1 MIKLVNVYKYFNR
14 GKKNEVKAI
23 DNTSIDL
30 PDKGI
35 VTLLGPSGCGKTT
48 LLNSIGGLSR
58 INKGSIYI
66 DGERITKR
74 SVNKIDKIRSLKIG
88 YIFQNFN
95 LLDDETVF
103 DNVSLVL
110 KINGLKDKEEIKKR
124 VNFCLESLGIY
135 RYRNRYASMLS
146 GGERQRVAI
155 ARAIVKDPEVIIAD
169 EPTGNLDSKN
179 SIEVMNIIKS
189 ISRDRLVILVT
200 HERELAKFYSD
211 RIIEISD
218 GKIVKD
224 YENADNHELDYRLDN
239 KIYLKDIENYS
250 NKEVGSAKV
259 EYYSD
264 NNDKVSFKIVVKN
277 DNIYIESDSLKKIE
291 VINNSNIEL
300 VDAHYEKINKKVY
313 EEFSFDFNKVKD
325 NKFKEKYSSIYNV
338 VTSTK
343 KGFRKVLNYSFVKKL
358 LLIGFFTSS
367 LFIMYSVSSIMST
380 FKIDEKNFVSY
391 NKDYVLLNKKN
402 MSVNEFNNLNNVSN
416 VEYVL
421 PSNGNVQ
428 VNFKFNKFLQT
439 SGILESMSGSLASYS
454 KVDKVINGVKTNG
467 KKEIIIDKMVIDK
480 FLSMG
485 DAKNAGF
492 NTYDSFINEYVY
504 LQNNDMYKIVG
515 ISDTNSPSIYV
526 NDSEFVNFIDNSLKD
541 TNTLEESSD
550 KLKNYER
557 TSVILTKGSLPVND
571 YEVIVNEKMKD
582 MYPLDKSIDKKVGD
596 NKLKVVGYYKSG
608 SENGLLV
615 SENTIKN
622 NLILTS
628 DKFVISSSD
637 KDSTIN
643 ELKVSK
649 YNVVDTYKNSLND
662 YKRNIEESNRN
673 KIIYSSVIVIIS
685 LIEIYLIVRSS
696 FLSRVKEVG
705 ILRSIG
711 VKRKDIYKMFMGEIL
726 SITLISSVPG
736 LIVMSYILYTL
747 SKISVL
753 NIVINWYV
761 VLISLVIILVFNTL
775 FGLLPVYKTI
785 RKTPHE
791 ILSRNDV
798 D

>member
-23 DNTSIDL
+23 DNTSLDL

-239 KIYLKDIENYS
+239 KIYLKDMENYS

-264 NNDKVSFKIVVKN
+264 NTDKVSFKIVVKN

-380 FKIDEKNFVSY
+380 FKVDEKNFVSY

-492 NTYDSFINEYVY
+492 NTYDNFINEYVY

-526 NDSEFVNFIDNSLKD
+526 NDSEFVNFIENSLNDNSED
-541 TNTLEESSD
+541 GSD
-550 KLKNYER
+550 KLKSYER
-557 TSVILTKGSLPVND
+557 SSITLTKGSLPVND
-571 YEVIVNEKMKD
+571 YEVIVNENMKD
-582 MYPLDKSIDKKVGD
+582 MYPLDKIIDKKVGD
-596 NKLKVVGYYKSG
+596 NKLKVVGYYKSV
-608 SENGLLV
+608 SESGLLV

-622 NLILTS
+622 KLILTS

-637 KDSTIN
+637 KYSTIS
-643 ELKVSK
+643 ELKTSK
-649 YNVVDTYKNSLND
+649 YNVVDTYKDSLSN
-662 YKRNIEESNRN
+662 YKRSIEESNRN

-736 LIVMSYILYTL
+736 LIVMGYILYTL

>member
-23 DNTSIDL
+23 DNTSLDL

-467 KKEIIIDKMVIDK
+467 KKEIIIDKMVIDR

-492 NTYDSFINEYVY
+492 NTYDNFINEYVY
-504 LQNNDMYKIVG
+504 LQNDDMYKIVG

-526 NDSEFVNFIDNSLKD
+526 NDSEFVNFIENSLNDNSED
-541 TNTLEESSD
+541 GSD
-550 KLKNYER
+550 KLKSYER
-557 TSVILTKGSLPVND
+557 SSITLTKGSLPVND
-571 YEVIVNEKMKD
+571 YEVIVNENMKD

-622 NLILTS
+622 RLILTS

-637 KDSTIN
+637 KDSTIS
-643 ELKVSK
+643 ELKTSK
-649 YNVVDTYKNSLND
+649 YNVVDTYKDSLNN
-662 YKRNIEESNRN
+662 YKRSIEESNRN

-736 LIVMSYILYTL
+736 LIVMGYILYTL

>member
-23 DNTSIDL
+23 DNTSLDL

-179 SIEVMNIIKS
+179 TIEVMNIIKS

-224 YENADNHELDYRLDN
+224 YENVDNHELDYRLDN

-264 NNDKVSFKIVVKN
+264 TTDKVSFKIVVKN

-291 VINNSNIEL
+291 VINNGNIEL

-380 FKIDEKNFVSY
+380 FKVDEKNFVSY

-421 PSNGNVQ
+421 PSDGKVQ

-480 FLSMG
+480 FLSMS

-492 NTYDSFINEYVY
+492 NTYDNFINEYVY
-504 LQNNDMYKIVG
+504 LQNDDMYKIVG

-526 NDSEFVNFIDNSLKD
+526 NDSEFVNFIENSLNDNSED
-541 TNTLEESSD
+541 GSD
-550 KLKNYER
+550 KLKSYER
-557 TSVILTKGSLPVND
+557 SNITLTKGSLPVND
-571 YEVIVNEKMKD
+571 YEVIVNENMKD

-608 SENGLLV
+608 SESGLLV

-622 NLILTS
+622 KLILTS

-643 ELKVSK
+643 ELKISK
-649 YNVVDTYKNSLND
+649 YNVVDTYKDSLSN
-662 YKRNIEESNRN
+662 YKRSIEESNRN

-736 LIVMSYILYTL
+736 LIVMGYILYTL

-753 NIVINWYV
+753 NIVINLYV
-761 VLISLVIILVFNTL
+761 VLISLAIILVFNTL

>member
-1 MIKLVNVYKYFNR
+1 MIKLVNVYKYFNK

-23 DNTSIDL
+23 DNTSLDL

-224 YENADNHELDYRLDN
+224 YENVDNHELDYRLDN
-239 KIYLKDIENYS
+239 KIYLKDMENYS

-264 NNDKVSFKIVVKN
+264 NTDKVSFKIVVKN

-380 FKIDEKNFVSY
+380 FKVDEKNFVSY

-421 PSNGNVQ
+421 PSNGKVQ

-480 FLSMG
+480 FLSMS

-492 NTYDSFINEYVY
+492 NTYDNFINEYVY
-504 LQNNDMYKIVG
+504 LQNDDMYKIVG

-526 NDSEFVNFIDNSLKD
+526 NDSEFVNFIENSLNDNS
-541 TNTLEESSD
+541 EESSD
-550 KLKNYER
+550 KLKSYER
-557 TSVILTKGSLPVND
+557 SSITLTKGSLPVND
-571 YEVIVNEKMKD
+571 YEVIVNENMKD
-582 MYPLDKSIDKKVGD
+582 MYPLDKIIDKKVGD
-596 NKLKVVGYYKSG
+596 NKLKVVGYYKSV
-608 SENGLLV
+608 SESGLLV

-622 NLILTS
+622 RLILTS

-637 KDSTIN
+637 KDSTIS
-643 ELKVSK
+643 ELKSSK
-649 YNVVDTYKNSLND
+649 YNVVDTYKDSLSN
-662 YKRNIEESNRN
+662 YKRSIEESNRN

-736 LIVMSYILYTL
+736 LIVMGYILYTL

>member
-23 DNTSIDL
+23 DNTSLDL

-467 KKEIIIDKMVIDK
+467 KKEIIIDKMVIDR

-492 NTYDSFINEYVY
+492 NTYDNFINEYVY
-504 LQNNDMYKIVG
+504 LQNDDMYKIVG

-526 NDSEFVNFIDNSLKD
+526 NDSEFVNFIENSLND
-541 TNTLEESSD
+541 NLEDGSD
-550 KLKNYER
+550 KLKSYER
-557 TSVILTKGSLPVND
+557 SSITLTKGSLPVND
-571 YEVIVNEKMKD
+571 YEVIVNENMKD
-582 MYPLDKSIDKKVGD
+582 MYPLDKIIDKKVGD

-608 SENGLLV
+608 SENDLLV

-622 NLILTS
+622 RLILTS

-637 KDSTIN
+637 KDSTIS
-643 ELKVSK
+643 ELKTSK
-649 YNVVDTYKNSLND
+649 YNVVDTYKDSLSN
-662 YKRNIEESNRN
+662 YKRSIEESNRN

-736 LIVMSYILYTL
+736 LIVMGYILYTL

>member
-23 DNTSIDL
+23 DNTSLDL

-224 YENADNHELDYRLDN
+224 YENVDNHELDYRLDN
-239 KIYLKDIENYS
+239 KIYLKDMENYS
-250 NKEVGSAKV
+250 NKEVGSAKI

-264 NNDKVSFKIVVKN
+264 NTDKVSFKIVVKN

-367 LFIMYSVSSIMST
+367 LFIMYSISSIMST
-380 FKIDEKNFVSY
+380 FKVDEKNFVSY

-480 FLSMG
+480 FLSMS

-504 LQNNDMYKIVG
+504 LQNDDMYKIVG

-526 NDSEFVNFIDNSLKD
+526 NDSEFVNFIENSLNDNSED
-541 TNTLEESSD
+541 GSD
-550 KLKNYER
+550 KLKSYER
-557 TSVILTKGSLPVND
+557 SSITLTKGSLPVND
-571 YEVIVNEKMKD
+571 YEVIVNENMKD
-582 MYPLDKSIDKKVGD
+582 MYPLDKIIDKKVGD
-596 NKLKVVGYYKSG
+596 NKLKVVGYYKSV
-608 SENGLLV
+608 SESGLLV

-622 NLILTS
+622 RLILTS

-637 KDSTIN
+637 KDSTIS
-643 ELKVSK
+643 ELKSSK
-649 YNVVDTYKNSLND
+649 YNVVDTYKDSLSN
-662 YKRNIEESNRN
+662 YKRSIEESNRN

-736 LIVMSYILYTL
+736 LIVMGYILYTL

>member
-23 DNTSIDL
+23 DNTSLDL

-74 SVNKIDKIRSLKIG
+74 SVNKIDRIRSLKIG

-402 MSVNEFNNLNNVSN
+402 N
-416 VEYVL
+416 
-421 PSNGNVQ
+421 
-428 VNFKFNKFLQT
+428 
-439 SGILESMSGSLASYS
+439 
-454 KVDKVINGVKTNG
+454 
-467 KKEIIIDKMVIDK
+467 
-480 FLSMG
+480 
-485 DAKNAGF
+485 
-492 NTYDSFINEYVY
+492 
-504 LQNNDMYKIVG
+504 
-515 ISDTNSPSIYV
+515 
-526 NDSEFVNFIDNSLKD
+526 
-541 TNTLEESSD
+541 
-550 KLKNYER
+550 
-557 TSVILTKGSLPVND
+557 
-571 YEVIVNEKMKD
+571 
-582 MYPLDKSIDKKVGD
+582 
-596 NKLKVVGYYKSG
+596 
-608 SENGLLV
+608 
-615 SENTIKN
+615 
-622 NLILTS
+622 
-628 DKFVISSSD
+628 
-637 KDSTIN
+637 
-643 ELKVSK
+643 
-649 YNVVDTYKNSLND
+649 
-662 YKRNIEESNRN
+662 
-673 KIIYSSVIVIIS
+673 
-685 LIEIYLIVRSS
+685 
-696 FLSRVKEVG
+696 
-705 ILRSIG
+705 
-711 VKRKDIYKMFMGEIL
+711 
-726 SITLISSVPG
+726 
-736 LIVMSYILYTL
+736 
-747 SKISVL
+747 
-753 NIVINWYV
+753 
-761 VLISLVIILVFNTL
+761 
-775 FGLLPVYKTI
+775 
-785 RKTPHE
+785 
-791 ILSRNDV
+791 
-798 D
+798 

>member
-23 DNTSIDL
+23 DNTSLDL

-74 SVNKIDKIRSLKIG
+74 SVNKIDRIRSLKIG

-467 KKEIIIDKMVIDK
+467 KKEIIIDKMVIDR

-492 NTYDSFINEYVY
+492 NTYDNFINEYVY
-504 LQNNDMYKIVG
+504 LQNDDMYKIVG

-526 NDSEFVNFIDNSLKD
+526 NDSEFVNFIENSLNDNSED
-541 TNTLEESSD
+541 GSD
-550 KLKNYER
+550 KLKSYER
-557 TSVILTKGSLPVND
+557 SSITLTKGSLPVND
-571 YEVIVNEKMKD
+571 YEVIVNENMKD
-582 MYPLDKSIDKKVGD
+582 MYPLDKIIDKKVGD
-596 NKLKVVGYYKSG
+596 NKLKVVGYYKSV
-608 SENGLLV
+608 SESGLLV

-622 NLILTS
+622 RLILTS

-637 KDSTIN
+637 KDSTIS
-643 ELKVSK
+643 ELKTSK
-649 YNVVDTYKNSLND
+649 YNVVDTYKDSLNN
-662 YKRNIEESNRN
+662 YKRSIEESNRN

-736 LIVMSYILYTL
+736 LIVMGYILYTL

>member
-1 MIKLVNVYKYFNR
+1 MIKLINVYKYFNK

-135 RYRNRYASMLS
+135 RYRNRYANMLS
-146 GGERQRVAI
+146 GGERQRVSI

-179 SIEVMNIIKS
+179 TIEVMNIIKS

-200 HERELAKFYSD
+200 HESELAKFYSD

-224 YENADNHELDYRLDN
+224 YENTDNHELDYRLDN

-264 NNDKVSFKIVVKN
+264 NTDKVNFKIVVKN

-367 LFIMYSVSSIMST
+367 LFVMYSVSSIMST
-380 FKIDEKNFVSY
+380 FKVDEKNFVTY

-402 MSVNEFNNLNNVSN
+402 MSVNEFNNLNKVSN

-421 PSNGNVQ
+421 PSDGKVQ

-439 SGILESMSGSLASYS
+439 SGILESMSGSLASYN

-467 KKEIIIDKMVIDK
+467 KKEIIIDKMVIDN
-480 FLSMG
+480 FLSVS
-485 DAKNAGF
+485 DAKSAGF

-504 LQNNDMYKIVG
+504 LQNDDVYKIVG

-526 NDSEFVNFIDNSLKD
+526 NDSEFVYFIENSLND
-541 TNTLEESSD
+541 TYIPEEGSD
-550 KLKNYER
+550 KLKSYER
-557 TSVILTKGSLPVND
+557 ANITLTKGSLPVND
-571 YEVIVNEKMKD
+571 YEVIVNENMKD

-608 SENGLLV
+608 SESGLLV

-622 NLILTS
+622 GLILTS

-637 KDSTIN
+637 KDSTIS
-643 ELKVSK
+643 ELKTSK
-649 YNVVDTYKNSLND
+649 YNVVDTYKDSLSS
-662 YKRNIEESNRN
+662 YKRDIEESNRN

-736 LIVMSYILYTL
+736 LMVMGYILYTL

-761 VLISLVIILVFNTL
+761 VLISFVIILVFNIL
-775 FGLLPVYKTI
+775 FGLLPVYRTI

>member
-239 KIYLKDIENYS
+239 KIYLKDMENYS

-454 KVDKVINGVKTNG
+454 KVDKVINGIKTNG
-467 KKEIIIDKMVIDK
+467 KKEIIIDNMVIDR

-492 NTYDSFINEYVY
+492 NTYDNFINEYVY
-504 LQNNDMYKIVG
+504 LQNDDMYKIVG

-526 NDSEFVNFIDNSLKD
+526 NDSEFVNFIENSLNDNSED
-541 TNTLEESSD
+541 DSD
-550 KLKNYER
+550 KLKSYER
-557 TSVILTKGSLPVND
+557 SNITLTKGSLPVND
-571 YEVIVNEKMKD
+571 YEVIVNENMKD

-608 SENGLLV
+608 SESGLLV

-622 NLILTS
+622 RLILTS

-637 KDSTIN
+637 KDSTIS
-643 ELKVSK
+643 ELKTSK
-649 YNVVDTYKNSLND
+649 YNVVDTYKDSLNN
-662 YKRNIEESNRN
+662 YKRSIEESNRN

-736 LIVMSYILYTL
+736 LIVMGYILYTL

>member
-23 DNTSIDL
+23 DNTSLDL

-74 SVNKIDKIRSLKIG
+74 SVNKIDRIRSLKIG

-467 KKEIIIDKMVIDK
+467 KKEIIIDKMVIDR

-492 NTYDSFINEYVY
+492 NTYDNFINEYVY
-504 LQNNDMYKIVG
+504 LQNDDMYKIVG

-526 NDSEFVNFIDNSLKD
+526 NDSEFVNFIENSLNDNSED
-541 TNTLEESSD
+541 GSD
-550 KLKNYER
+550 KLKSYER
-557 TSVILTKGSLPVND
+557 SSITLTKGSLPVND
-571 YEVIVNEKMKD
+571 YEVIVNENMKD
-582 MYPLDKSIDKKVGD
+582 MYPLDKIIDKKVGD
-596 NKLKVVGYYKSG
+596 NKLKVVGYYKSV
-608 SENGLLV
+608 SESGLLV

-622 NLILTS
+622 RLILTS

-637 KDSTIN
+637 KDSTIS
-643 ELKVSK
+643 ELKTSK
-649 YNVVDTYKNSLND
+649 YNVVDTYKDSLNN
-662 YKRNIEESNRN
+662 YKRSIEESNRN

-736 LIVMSYILYTL
+736 LIVMGYILYTL

-785 RKTPHE
+785 RKTPYE

>member
-23 DNTSIDL
+23 DNTSLDL

-224 YENADNHELDYRLDN
+224 YENVDNHELDYRLDN
-239 KIYLKDIENYS
+239 KIYLKDMENYS

-264 NNDKVSFKIVVKN
+264 NTDKVSFKIVVKN

-291 VINNSNIEL
+291 VINNGNIEL

-380 FKIDEKNFVSY
+380 FKVDEKNFVSY

-480 FLSMG
+480 FLSMS

-492 NTYDSFINEYVY
+492 NTYDNFINEYVY
-504 LQNNDMYKIVG
+504 LQNDDMYKIVG

-526 NDSEFVNFIDNSLKD
+526 NVSEFVNFIENSLNDNSED
-541 TNTLEESSD
+541 GSD
-550 KLKNYER
+550 KLKSYER
-557 TSVILTKGSLPVND
+557 SSITLTKGSLPVND
-571 YEVIVNEKMKD
+571 YEVIVNENMKD

-596 NKLKVVGYYKSG
+596 NKLKVVGYYKSV

-622 NLILTS
+622 RLILTS

-637 KDSTIN
+637 KDSTIS
-643 ELKVSK
+643 ELKSSK
-649 YNVVDTYKNSLND
+649 YNVVDTYKDSLSN
-662 YKRNIEESNRN
+662 YKRSIEESNRN

-736 LIVMSYILYTL
+736 LIVMGYILYTL

-761 VLISLVIILVFNTL
+761 VLISLAIILVFNTL

>member
-1 MIKLVNVYKYFNR
+1 MNKLVNVYKYFNR

-467 KKEIIIDKMVIDK
+467 KKEIIIDKMVIDR

-492 NTYDSFINEYVY
+492 NTYDNFINEYVY
-504 LQNNDMYKIVG
+504 LQNDDMYKIVG

-526 NDSEFVNFIDNSLKD
+526 NDSEFVNFIENSLNDNSED
-541 TNTLEESSD
+541 GSD
-550 KLKNYER
+550 KLKSYER
-557 TSVILTKGSLPVND
+557 SSITLTKGSLPVND
-571 YEVIVNEKMKD
+571 YEVIVNENMKD

-622 NLILTS
+622 RLILTS

-637 KDSTIN
+637 KDSTIS
-643 ELKVSK
+643 ELKSSK
-649 YNVVDTYKNSLND
+649 YNVVDTYKDSLSN
-662 YKRNIEESNRN
+662 YKRSIEESNRN

-736 LIVMSYILYTL
+736 LIVMGYILYTL

>member
-179 SIEVMNIIKS
+179 TIEVMNIIKS

-239 KIYLKDIENYS
+239 KIYLKDMENYS

-380 FKIDEKNFVSY
+380 FKVDEKNFVSY

-421 PSNGNVQ
+421 PSDGKVQ

-467 KKEIIIDKMVIDK
+467 KKEIIIDKMVIDR

-492 NTYDSFINEYVY
+492 NTYDNFINEYVY
-504 LQNNDMYKIVG
+504 LQNDDMYKIVG

-526 NDSEFVNFIDNSLKD
+526 NDSEFVNFIENSLNDNSED
-541 TNTLEESSD
+541 GSD
-550 KLKNYER
+550 KLKSYER
-557 TSVILTKGSLPVND
+557 SSITLTKGSLPVND
-571 YEVIVNEKMKD
+571 YEVIVNENIKD
-582 MYPLDKSIDKKVGD
+582 MYPLDKIIDKKVGD
-596 NKLKVVGYYKSG
+596 NKLKVVGYYKSV

-622 NLILTS
+622 RLILTS

-637 KDSTIN
+637 KDSTIS
-643 ELKVSK
+643 ELKTSK
-649 YNVVDTYKNSLND
+649 YNVVDTYKDSLSN
-662 YKRNIEESNRN
+662 YKRSIEESNRN

-736 LIVMSYILYTL
+736 LIVMGYILYTL

>member
-467 KKEIIIDKMVIDK
+467 KKEIIIDKMVIDR

-492 NTYDSFINEYVY
+492 NTYDNFINEYVY
-504 LQNNDMYKIVG
+504 LQNDDMYKIVG

-526 NDSEFVNFIDNSLKD
+526 NDSEFVNFIENSLNDNSED
-541 TNTLEESSD
+541 GSD
-550 KLKNYER
+550 KLKSYER
-557 TSVILTKGSLPVND
+557 SSITLTKGSLPVND
-571 YEVIVNEKMKD
+571 YEVIVNENMKD

-622 NLILTS
+622 RLILTS

-637 KDSTIN
+637 KDSTIS
-643 ELKVSK
+643 ELKSSK
-649 YNVVDTYKNSLND
+649 YNVVDTYKDSLSN
-662 YKRNIEESNRN
+662 YKRSIEESNRN

-736 LIVMSYILYTL
+736 LIVMGYILYTL

>member
-23 DNTSIDL
+23 DNTSLDL

-74 SVNKIDKIRSLKIG
+74 SVNKIDRIRSLKIG

-467 KKEIIIDKMVIDK
+467 KKEIIIDKMVIDR

-492 NTYDSFINEYVY
+492 NTYDNFINEYVY
-504 LQNNDMYKIVG
+504 LQNDDMYKIVG

-526 NDSEFVNFIDNSLKD
+526 NDSEFVNFIENSLNDNSED
-541 TNTLEESSD
+541 GSD
-550 KLKNYER
+550 KLKSYER
-557 TSVILTKGSLPVND
+557 SSITLTKGSLPVND
-571 YEVIVNEKMKD
+571 YEVIVNENMKD
-582 MYPLDKSIDKKVGD
+582 MYPLDKIIDKKVGD
-596 NKLKVVGYYKSG
+596 NKLKVVGYYKSV
-608 SENGLLV
+608 SESGLLV

-622 NLILTS
+622 RLILTS

-637 KDSTIN
+637 KDSTIS
-643 ELKVSK
+643 ELKTSK
-649 YNVVDTYKNSLND
+649 YNVVDTYKDSLNN
-662 YKRNIEESNRN
+662 YKTSIEESNRN

-736 LIVMSYILYTL
+736 LIVMGYILYTL

>member
-23 DNTSIDL
+23 DNTSLDL

-239 KIYLKDIENYS
+239 KIYLKDMENYS

-264 NNDKVSFKIVVKN
+264 NTDKVSFKIVVKN

-380 FKIDEKNFVSY
+380 FKVDEKNFVSY

-421 PSNGNVQ
+421 PSNGKVQ

-480 FLSMG
+480 FLSMS

-492 NTYDSFINEYVY
+492 NTYDNFINEYVY
-504 LQNNDMYKIVG
+504 LQNDDMYKIVG

-526 NDSEFVNFIDNSLKD
+526 NDSEFVNFIENSLNDNSED
-541 TNTLEESSD
+541 GSD
-550 KLKNYER
+550 KLKSYER
-557 TSVILTKGSLPVND
+557 SSITLTKGSLPVND
-571 YEVIVNEKMKD
+571 YEVIVNENMKD
-582 MYPLDKSIDKKVGD
+582 MYPLDKIIDKKVGD
-596 NKLKVVGYYKSG
+596 NKLKVVGYYKSV
-608 SENGLLV
+608 SESGLLV

-622 NLILTS
+622 RLILTS

-637 KDSTIN
+637 KDSTIS
-643 ELKVSK
+643 ELKTSK
-649 YNVVDTYKNSLND
+649 YNVVDTYKDSLNN
-662 YKRNIEESNRN
+662 YKRSIEESNRN

-736 LIVMSYILYTL
+736 LIVMGYILYTL

>member
-23 DNTSIDL
+23 DNTSLDL

-179 SIEVMNIIKS
+179 TIEVMNIIKS

-200 HERELAKFYSD
+200 HEKELAKFYSD

-239 KIYLKDIENYS
+239 KIYLKDMENYS

-264 NNDKVSFKIVVKN
+264 NTDKVSFKIVVKN

-343 KGFRKVLNYSFVKKL
+343 KGFKKVLNYSFVKKL

-454 KVDKVINGVKTNG
+454 KVDKVINGIKTNG

-480 FLSMG
+480 FLSMS

-504 LQNNDMYKIVG
+504 LQNDDMYKIVG

-526 NDSEFVNFIDNSLKD
+526 NDSEFVNFIENSLNDNSED
-541 TNTLEESSD
+541 GSD
-550 KLKNYER
+550 KLKSYER
-557 TSVILTKGSLPVND
+557 SSITLTKGSLPVND
-571 YEVIVNEKMKD
+571 YEVIVNENIKD

-596 NKLKVVGYYKSG
+596 NKLKVVGYYKSV
-608 SENGLLV
+608 SESGLLV

-622 NLILTS
+622 RLILTS

-637 KDSTIN
+637 KDSTIS
-643 ELKVSK
+643 ELKTSK
-649 YNVVDTYKNSLND
+649 YNVVDTYKDSLNN
-662 YKRNIEESNRN
+662 YKRSIEESNRN

-736 LIVMSYILYTL
+736 LIVMGYILYTL

>member
-224 YENADNHELDYRLDN
+224 YENVDNHELDYRLDN
-239 KIYLKDIENYS
+239 KIYLKDMENYS
-250 NKEVGSAKV
+250 NKEVGSAKI

-264 NNDKVSFKIVVKN
+264 NTDKVSFKIVVKN

-380 FKIDEKNFVSY
+380 FKVDEKNFVSY

-421 PSNGNVQ
+421 PSNGKVQ

-492 NTYDSFINEYVY
+492 NTYDNFINEYVY
-504 LQNNDMYKIVG
+504 LQNDDMYKIVG

-526 NDSEFVNFIDNSLKD
+526 NDSEFVNFIENSLNDNSED
-541 TNTLEESSD
+541 DSD
-550 KLKNYER
+550 KLKSYER
-557 TSVILTKGSLPVND
+557 SNITLTKGSLPVND
-571 YEVIVNEKMKD
+571 YEVIVNENMKD
-582 MYPLDKSIDKKVGD
+582 MYPLDKIIDKKVGD
-596 NKLKVVGYYKSG
+596 NKLKVVGYYKSV

-622 NLILTS
+622 RLILTS

-637 KDSTIN
+637 KDSTIS
-643 ELKVSK
+643 ELKTSK
-649 YNVVDTYKNSLND
+649 YNVVDTYKDSLSN
-662 YKRNIEESNRN
+662 YKRSIEESNRN

-736 LIVMSYILYTL
+736 LIVMGYILYTL

>member
-23 DNTSIDL
+23 DNTSLDL

-224 YENADNHELDYRLDN
+224 YENVDNHELDYRLDN
-239 KIYLKDIENYS
+239 KIYLKDMENYS

-264 NNDKVSFKIVVKN
+264 NTDKVSFKIVVKN

-380 FKIDEKNFVSY
+380 FKVDEKNFVSY

-480 FLSMG
+480 FLSMS

-504 LQNNDMYKIVG
+504 LQNDDMYKIVG

-526 NDSEFVNFIDNSLKD
+526 NDSEFVNFIENSLNDNSED
-541 TNTLEESSD
+541 GSD
-550 KLKNYER
+550 KLKSYER
-557 TSVILTKGSLPVND
+557 SSITLTKGSLPVND
-571 YEVIVNEKMKD
+571 YEVIVNENMKD

-596 NKLKVVGYYKSG
+596 NKLKVVGYYKSV

-622 NLILTS
+622 RLILTS

-637 KDSTIN
+637 KDSTIS
-643 ELKVSK
+643 ELKSSK
-649 YNVVDTYKNSLND
+649 YNVVDTYKDSLSN
-662 YKRNIEESNRN
+662 YKRSIEESNRN

-736 LIVMSYILYTL
+736 LIVMGYILYTL

>member
-23 DNTSIDL
+23 DNTSLDL

-224 YENADNHELDYRLDN
+224 YENVDNHELDYRLDN
-239 KIYLKDIENYS
+239 KIYLKDMENYS

-264 NNDKVSFKIVVKN
+264 NTDKVSFKIVVKN

-291 VINNSNIEL
+291 VINNGNIEL

-421 PSNGNVQ
+421 PSDGKVQ
-428 VNFKFNKFLQT
+428 VNFKFYKFLQT
-439 SGILESMSGSLASYS
+439 SGILESMSGSLASYN

-492 NTYDSFINEYVY
+492 NTYDNFINEYVY
-504 LQNNDMYKIVG
+504 LQNDDMYKIVG

-526 NDSEFVNFIDNSLKD
+526 NDSEFVNFIENSLNDNSEDDSDRLK
-541 TNTLEESSD
+541 S
-550 KLKNYER
+550 YER
-557 TSVILTKGSLPVND
+557 SNITLTKGSLPVND
-571 YEVIVNEKMKD
+571 YEVIVNENMKD

-596 NKLKVVGYYKSG
+596 NKLKVVGYYKSV
-608 SENGLLV
+608 SESGLLV

-622 NLILTS
+622 RLILTS

-637 KDSTIN
+637 KDSTIS
-643 ELKVSK
+643 ELKTSK
-649 YNVVDTYKNSLND
+649 YNVVDTYKDSLNN
-662 YKRNIEESNRN
+662 YKRSIEESNRN

-736 LIVMSYILYTL
+736 LIVMGYILYTL

>member
-1 MIKLVNVYKYFNR
+1 MIKLVNVYKYFNK

-23 DNTSIDL
+23 DNTSLDL

-124 VNFCLESLGIY
+124 VNFCLESLNIY
-135 RYRNRYASMLS
+135 RYRNRYANMLS

-179 SIEVMNIIKS
+179 TIEVMNIIKS

-224 YENADNHELDYRLDN
+224 YENVDNHELDYRLDN

-264 NNDKVSFKIVVKN
+264 TTDKVSFKIVVKN

-402 MSVNEFNNLNNVSN
+402 MSINEFNNLTNISN
-416 VEYVL
+416 VEYIL
-421 PSNGNVQ
+421 PSNGIVQ
-428 VNFKFNKFLQT
+428 VNIKFYKFLQT
-439 SGILESMSGSLASYS
+439 SGISESMSGSLASYS

-492 NTYDSFINEYVY
+492 NTYDNFINEYVY
-504 LQNNDMYKIVG
+504 LQNDDMYKIVG

-541 TNTLEESSD
+541 NSEDGSD
-550 KLKNYER
+550 KLKSYER
-557 TSVILTKGSLPVND
+557 TSITLTKGSLPVND

-637 KDSTIN
+637 KDSTIS
-643 ELKVSK
+643 ELKTSK
-649 YNVVDTYKNSLND
+649 YNVVDTYKDSLNN
-662 YKRNIEESNRN
+662 YKRSIEESNRN

-736 LIVMSYILYTL
+736 LIVMGYILYTL

>member
-23 DNTSIDL
+23 DNTSLDL

-74 SVNKIDKIRSLKIG
+74 SVNKIDRIRSLKIG

-467 KKEIIIDKMVIDK
+467 KKEIIIDKMVIDR

-492 NTYDSFINEYVY
+492 NTYDNFINEYVY
-504 LQNNDMYKIVG
+504 LQNDDMYKIVG

-526 NDSEFVNFIDNSLKD
+526 NDSEFVNFIENSLNDNSED
-541 TNTLEESSD
+541 GSD
-550 KLKNYER
+550 KLKSYER
-557 TSVILTKGSLPVND
+557 SSITLTKGSLPVND
-571 YEVIVNEKMKD
+571 YEVIVNENMKD

-622 NLILTS
+622 RLILTS

-637 KDSTIN
+637 KDSTIS
-643 ELKVSK
+643 ELKSSK
-649 YNVVDTYKNSLND
+649 YNVVDTYKDSLSN
-662 YKRNIEESNRN
+662 YKRSIEESNRN

-736 LIVMSYILYTL
+736 LIVMGYILYTL

>member
-23 DNTSIDL
+23 DNTSLDL

-224 YENADNHELDYRLDN
+224 YENVDNHELDYRLDN
-239 KIYLKDIENYS
+239 KIYLKDMENYS

-264 NNDKVSFKIVVKN
+264 NTDKVSFKIVVKN

-380 FKIDEKNFVSY
+380 FKVDEKNFVSY

-416 VEYVL
+416 VEYVF
-421 PSNGNVQ
+421 PSDGKVQ

-480 FLSMG
+480 FLSMS

-492 NTYDSFINEYVY
+492 NTYDNFINEYVY
-504 LQNNDMYKIVG
+504 LQNDDMYKIVG

-526 NDSEFVNFIDNSLKD
+526 NDSEFVNFIENSLNDNSED
-541 TNTLEESSD
+541 GSD
-550 KLKNYER
+550 KLKSYER
-557 TSVILTKGSLPVND
+557 SSITLTKGSLPVND
-571 YEVIVNEKMKD
+571 YEVIVNENMKD

-596 NKLKVVGYYKSG
+596 NKLKVVGYYKSV

-622 NLILTS
+622 RLILTS

-637 KDSTIN
+637 KDSTIS
-643 ELKVSK
+643 ELKSSK
-649 YNVVDTYKNSLND
+649 YNVVDTYKDSLSN
-662 YKRNIEESNRN
+662 YKRSIEESNRN

-736 LIVMSYILYTL
+736 LIVMGYILYTL

>member
-23 DNTSIDL
+23 DNTSLDL

-224 YENADNHELDYRLDN
+224 YENTDNHELDYRLDN
-239 KIYLKDIENYS
+239 KIYLKDMENYS

-264 NNDKVSFKIVVKN
+264 NTDKVSFKIVVKN

-380 FKIDEKNFVSY
+380 FKVDEKNFVSY

-421 PSNGNVQ
+421 PSDGKVQ
-428 VNFKFNKFLQT
+428 VNFKFYKFLQT

-492 NTYDSFINEYVY
+492 NTYDNFINEYVY
-504 LQNNDMYKIVG
+504 LQNDDMYKIVG

-526 NDSEFVNFIDNSLKD
+526 NDSEFVNFIENSLNDNSED
-541 TNTLEESSD
+541 GSD
-550 KLKNYER
+550 KLKSYER
-557 TSVILTKGSLPVND
+557 SSITLTKGSLPVND
-571 YEVIVNEKMKD
+571 YEVIVNENMKD
-582 MYPLDKSIDKKVGD
+582 MYPLDKIIDKKVGD

-608 SENGLLV
+608 SESGLLV

-622 NLILTS
+622 RLILTS

-637 KDSTIN
+637 KDSTIS
-643 ELKVSK
+643 ELKSSK
-649 YNVVDTYKNSLND
+649 YNVVDTYKDSLSN
-662 YKRNIEESNRN
+662 YKRSIEESNRN

-736 LIVMSYILYTL
+736 LIVMGYILYTL

>member
-23 DNTSIDL
+23 DNTSLDL

-224 YENADNHELDYRLDN
+224 YENVDNHELDYRLDN
-239 KIYLKDIENYS
+239 KIYLKDMENYS

-264 NNDKVSFKIVVKN
+264 NTDKVSFKIVVKN

-380 FKIDEKNFVSY
+380 FKVDEKNFVSY

-421 PSNGNVQ
+421 PSDGKVQ
-428 VNFKFNKFLQT
+428 VNFKFYKFLQT

-480 FLSMG
+480 FLSMS

-492 NTYDSFINEYVY
+492 NTYDNFINEYVY
-504 LQNNDMYKIVG
+504 LENNDMYKIVG

-526 NDSEFVNFIDNSLKD
+526 NDSEFVNFIENSLND
-541 TNTLEESSD
+541 NYMSEEESD
-550 KLKNYER
+550 KLKSYER
-557 TSVILTKGSLPVND
+557 TSITLTKGSLPVND
-571 YEVIVNEKMKD
+571 YEVIVNENMKD
-582 MYPLDKSIDKKVGD
+582 MYQLDKIIDKKVGD
-596 NKLKVVGYYKSG
+596 NKLKVVGYYKSV

-622 NLILTS
+622 RLILTS

-643 ELKVSK
+643 ELKISK
-649 YNVVDTYKNSLND
+649 YNVVDTYKDSLSN
-662 YKRNIEESNRN
+662 YKRSIEESNRN

-736 LIVMSYILYTL
+736 LIVMGYILYTL

>member
-23 DNTSIDL
+23 DNTSLDL

-224 YENADNHELDYRLDN
+224 YENTDNHELDYRLDN
-239 KIYLKDIENYS
+239 KIYLKDMENYS
-250 NKEVGSAKV
+250 NKEVGSAKI

-380 FKIDEKNFVSY
+380 FKVDEKNFVSY

-421 PSNGNVQ
+421 PSNGKVQ

-480 FLSMG
+480 FLSMS

-492 NTYDSFINEYVY
+492 NTYDNFINEYVY
-504 LQNNDMYKIVG
+504 LQNDDMYKIVG

-526 NDSEFVNFIDNSLKD
+526 NDSEFVNFIENSLNDNSED
-541 TNTLEESSD
+541 DSD
-550 KLKNYER
+550 KLKSYER
-557 TSVILTKGSLPVND
+557 SSITLTKGSLPVND
-571 YEVIVNEKMKD
+571 YEVIVNENMKD
-582 MYPLDKSIDKKVGD
+582 MYPLDKIIDKKVGD
-596 NKLKVVGYYKSG
+596 NKLKVVGYYKSV

-622 NLILTS
+622 KLILTS

-637 KDSTIN
+637 KDSTIS
-643 ELKVSK
+643 ELKTSK
-649 YNVVDTYKNSLND
+649 YNVVDTYKDSLSN
-662 YKRNIEESNRN
+662 YKRSIEESNRN

-736 LIVMSYILYTL
+736 LIVMGYILYTL

>member
-23 DNTSIDL
+23 DNTSLDL
-30 PDKGI
+30 SDKGI

-467 KKEIIIDKMVIDK
+467 KKEIIIDKMVIDR

-492 NTYDSFINEYVY
+492 NTYDNFINEYVY
-504 LQNNDMYKIVG
+504 LQNDDMYKIVG

-526 NDSEFVNFIDNSLKD
+526 NDSEFVNFIENSLNDNSED
-541 TNTLEESSD
+541 GSD
-550 KLKNYER
+550 KLKSYER
-557 TSVILTKGSLPVND
+557 SSITLTKGSLPVND
-571 YEVIVNEKMKD
+571 YEVIVNENMKD
-582 MYPLDKSIDKKVGD
+582 MYPLDKIIDKKVGD
-596 NKLKVVGYYKSG
+596 NKLKVVGYYKSV
-608 SENGLLV
+608 SESGLLV

-622 NLILTS
+622 RLILTS

-637 KDSTIN
+637 KDSTIS
-643 ELKVSK
+643 ELKTSK
-649 YNVVDTYKNSLND
+649 YNVVDTYKDSLNN
-662 YKRNIEESNRN
+662 YKRSIEESNRN

-736 LIVMSYILYTL
+736 LIVMGYILYTL

>member
-1 MIKLVNVYKYFNR
+1 MIKLVNVYKYFNK

-135 RYRNRYASMLS
+135 RYRNRYANMLS

-179 SIEVMNIIKS
+179 TIEVMNIIKS

-200 HERELAKFYSD
+200 HESELAKFYSD

-224 YENADNHELDYRLDN
+224 YENVDNHELDYRLDN

-250 NKEVGSAKV
+250 NKEVGNAKV

-264 NNDKVSFKIVVKN
+264 NTDKVSFKIVVKN

-367 LFIMYSVSSIMST
+367 LFVMYSVSSIMST
-380 FKIDEKNFVSY
+380 FKVDEKNFVTY

-402 MSVNEFNNLNNVSN
+402 MSVNEFNNLNKVSN

-421 PSNGNVQ
+421 PSDGKVQ

-439 SGILESMSGSLASYS
+439 SGILESMSGSLASYN

-467 KKEIIIDKMVIDK
+467 KKEIIIDKIVIDN
-480 FLSMG
+480 FLSMS
-485 DAKNAGF
+485 DAKSAGF

-504 LQNNDMYKIVG
+504 LQNDDAYKIVG

-526 NDSEFVNFIDNSLKD
+526 SDSEFVNFIENSLSD
-541 TNTLEESSD
+541 TYIPEEGSD
-550 KLKNYER
+550 KLKSYER
-557 TSVILTKGSLPVND
+557 ANITLTKGSLPVND
-571 YEVIVNEKMKD
+571 YEVIVNENMKD
-582 MYPLDKSIDKKVGD
+582 MYPLNKSIDKKVGD

-608 SENGLLV
+608 SESGLLV

-622 NLILTS
+622 RLILTS

-637 KDSTIN
+637 KDSTIS
-643 ELKVSK
+643 ELKTSK
-649 YNVVDTYKNSLND
+649 YNVVDTYKDSLNS
-662 YKRNIEESNRN
+662 YKRDIEESNRN

-685 LIEIYLIVRSS
+685 LIEIYLMVRSS

-711 VKRKDIYKMFMGEIL
+711 VKKKDIYKMFMGEIL

-736 LIVMSYILYTL
+736 LIVMGYILYTL

-775 FGLLPVYKTI
+775 FGLLPVYRTI

>member
-23 DNTSIDL
+23 DNTSLDL

-467 KKEIIIDKMVIDK
+467 KKEIIIDKMVIDR

-492 NTYDSFINEYVY
+492 NTYDNFINEYVY
-504 LQNNDMYKIVG
+504 LQNDDMYKIVG

-526 NDSEFVNFIDNSLKD
+526 NDSEFVNFIENSLNDNSED
-541 TNTLEESSD
+541 GSD
-550 KLKNYER
+550 KLKSYER
-557 TSVILTKGSLPVND
+557 SSITLTKGSLPVND
-571 YEVIVNEKMKD
+571 YEVIVNENMKD
-582 MYPLDKSIDKKVGD
+582 MYPLDMIIDKKVGD
-596 NKLKVVGYYKSG
+596 NKLKVVGYYKSV
-608 SENGLLV
+608 SESGLLV

-622 NLILTS
+622 RLILTS

-637 KDSTIN
+637 KDSTIS
-643 ELKVSK
+643 ELKTSK
-649 YNVVDTYKNSLND
+649 YNVVDTYKDSLNN
-662 YKRNIEESNRN
+662 YKRSIEESNRN

-736 LIVMSYILYTL
+736 LIVMGYILYTL

>member
-23 DNTSIDL
+23 DNTSLDL

-224 YENADNHELDYRLDN
+224 YENVDNHELDYRLDN
-239 KIYLKDIENYS
+239 KIYLKDMENYS

-264 NNDKVSFKIVVKN
+264 NTDKVSFKIVVKN

-291 VINNSNIEL
+291 VINNGNIEL

-380 FKIDEKNFVSY
+380 FKVDEKNFVSY

-480 FLSMG
+480 FLSMS

-492 NTYDSFINEYVY
+492 NTYDNFINEYVY
-504 LQNNDMYKIVG
+504 LQNDDMYKIVG

-526 NDSEFVNFIDNSLKD
+526 NDSEFVNFIENSLNDNSED
-541 TNTLEESSD
+541 GSD
-550 KLKNYER
+550 KLKSYER
-557 TSVILTKGSLPVND
+557 SSITLTKGSLPVND
-571 YEVIVNEKMKD
+571 YEVIVNENMKD
-582 MYPLDKSIDKKVGD
+582 MYPLDKIIAKKVGD
-596 NKLKVVGYYKSG
+596 NKLKVVGYYKSV

-622 NLILTS
+622 RLILTS

-637 KDSTIN
+637 KDSTIS
-643 ELKVSK
+643 ELKSSK
-649 YNVVDTYKNSLND
+649 YNVVDTYKDSLSN
-662 YKRNIEESNRN
+662 YKRSIEESNRN

-736 LIVMSYILYTL
+736 LIVMGYILYTL

-761 VLISLVIILVFNTL
+761 VLISLAIILVFNTL

>member
-23 DNTSIDL
+23 DNTSLDL

-48 LLNSIGGLSR
+48 LLNNIGGLSR

-467 KKEIIIDKMVIDK
+467 KKEIIIDKMVIDR

-492 NTYDSFINEYVY
+492 NTYDNFINEYVY
-504 LQNNDMYKIVG
+504 LQNDDMYKIVG

-526 NDSEFVNFIDNSLKD
+526 NDSEFVNFIENSLNDNSED
-541 TNTLEESSD
+541 GSD
-550 KLKNYER
+550 KLKSYER
-557 TSVILTKGSLPVND
+557 SSITLTKGSLPVND
-571 YEVIVNEKMKD
+571 YEVIVNENMKD

-622 NLILTS
+622 RLILTS

-637 KDSTIN
+637 KDSTIS
-643 ELKVSK
+643 ELKSSK
-649 YNVVDTYKNSLND
+649 YNVVDTYKDSLSN
-662 YKRNIEESNRN
+662 YKRSIEESNRN

-736 LIVMSYILYTL
+736 LIVMGYILYTL

>member
-1 MIKLVNVYKYFNR
+1 MIKLVNVYKYFNK

-135 RYRNRYASMLS
+135 RYRNRYANMLS

-179 SIEVMNIIKS
+179 TIEVMNIIKS

-200 HERELAKFYSD
+200 HESELAKFYSD

-224 YENADNHELDYRLDN
+224 YENVDNHELDYRLDN

-250 NKEVGSAKV
+250 NKEVGNAKV

-264 NNDKVSFKIVVKN
+264 NTDKVSFKIVVKN

-367 LFIMYSVSSIMST
+367 LFVMYSVSSIMSA
-380 FKIDEKNFVSY
+380 FKVDEKNFVTY

-402 MSVNEFNNLNNVSN
+402 MSVNEFNNLNKVSN

-421 PSNGNVQ
+421 PSDGKVQ

-439 SGILESMSGSLASYS
+439 SGILESMSGSLASYN

-467 KKEIIIDKMVIDK
+467 KKEIIIDKIVIDN
-480 FLSMG
+480 FLSMS
-485 DAKNAGF
+485 DAKSAGF

-504 LQNNDMYKIVG
+504 LQNDDAYKIVG

-526 NDSEFVNFIDNSLKD
+526 SDSEFVNFIENSLSD
-541 TNTLEESSD
+541 TYIPEEGSD
-550 KLKNYER
+550 KLKSYER
-557 TSVILTKGSLPVND
+557 ANITLTKGSLPVND
-571 YEVIVNEKMKD
+571 YEVIVNENMKD
-582 MYPLDKSIDKKVGD
+582 MYPLNKSIDKKVGD

-608 SENGLLV
+608 SESGLLV

-622 NLILTS
+622 RLILTS

-637 KDSTIN
+637 KDSTIS
-643 ELKVSK
+643 ELKTSK
-649 YNVVDTYKNSLND
+649 YNVVDTYKDSLNS
-662 YKRNIEESNRN
+662 YKRDIEESNRN

-736 LIVMSYILYTL
+736 LIVMGYILYTL

-775 FGLLPVYKTI
+775 FGLLPVYRTI